1 MTGDPIPMNQLM
13 TPPASVQPQ
22 PPTRDREG
30 TVMLLHEALARCR
43 QQEAEQAAREYALAR
58 SVSAGRRWARLAR
71 FASRRAEQARAATAG
86 IHVQR
91 GSRAAVDGLRSAV

>member
-43 QQEAEQAAREYALAR
+43 QQEAEQAAREYANSFAVFL
-58 SVSAGRRWARLAR
+58 VPGPKNHRLAPHGC
-71 FASRRAEQARAATAG
+71 F
-86 IHVQR
+86 
-91 GSRAAVDGLRSAV
+91 